1 MHRRTFLRKTT
12 SATAAGWLGAASV
25 VGLAGCNG
33 RDPPPLSTDDIPAL
47 PTDRRPPATPAAS
60 NVTEES
66 ARSIA
71 KSWGFDDV
79 VNLDEAG
86 ADTGGVRPVDD
97 VLAEHATDDTLV
109 YLPPGRYRV
118 TESFALADA
127 RLGIVGNDATVVPA
141 EGFSDTLFGLGWPE
155 PLSEV
160 FVAGL
165 AFDFTAE
172 DTGGRPIYAAAD
184 DRIVLRDVTVRGEVD
199 VRQDLLRLDVTSEE
213 GTGLVERLALPD
225 GALPETGVTGCE
237 VGDDNRG
244 DVSFVDCHIEGF
256 PDNGLYADPPA
267 GSITVDG
274 GFFRN
279 NGVAGVRIETNED
292 SVVRGAYVLCD
303 EAEGSGE
310 NMRGIRLRAG
320 NSLLV
325 EDCVVEL
332 LEVTESDGAVT
343 FASELESAT
352 VRNCRLR
359 VDADGVNAIRVKS
372 PNRNAP
378 SALQRGPFRC
388 EQVAVTGSASGG
400 AAIQAANRQG
410 CEFHHVCVTQDGD
423 DRDGVRAENV
433 DGELVNARIAVT
445 GDPLSFRNSSI
456 RRRNVSVSRRPSA
469 RGACR

>member
-1 MHRRTFLRKTT
+1 MHRRTFLRKAS
-12 SATAAGWLGAASV
+12 SATAVGWAGAAST
-25 VGLAGCNG
+25 VGLAGCSG
-33 RDPPPLSTDDIPAL
+33 REPPSIATDDIPTPPA
-47 PTDRRPPATPAAS
+47 DRRPPATPVGGNA
-60 NVTEES
+60 TEQSVES
-66 ARSIA
+66 VAQ
-71 KSWGFDDV
+71 SWGFDDV
-79 VNLDEAG
+79 VDLDEAG

-97 VLAEHATDDTLV
+97 VLADHATDDTLV
-109 YLPPGRYRV
+109 YLPPGRYRL
-118 TESFALADA
+118 TESFALADS
-127 RLGIVGNDATVVPA
+127 RLGIVGHDATIVPA

-155 PLSEV
+155 PMSDV
-160 FVAGL
+160 FVSGV
-165 AFDFTAE
+165 AFDFTAP

-184 DRIVLRDVTVRGEVD
+184 DRVVLRDVVVRGEVD
-199 VRQDLLRLDVTSEE
+199 VRQDLLRIDVTSET

-225 GALPETGVTGCE
+225 GALPGTGVTGCE
-237 VGDDNRG
+237 VGDGNRG
-244 DVSFVDCHIEGF
+244 DVSFVNCHVEGF

-267 GSITVDG
+267 GSVEVHG
-274 GFFRN
+274 GYFRN

-372 PNRNAP
+372 PNRSAP
-378 SALQRGPFRC
+378 GDTQRGPFRC

-423 DRDGVRAENV
+423 DRDGVRADNV

-445 GDPLSFRNSSI
+445 GDPLSFRNSTI
-456 RRRNVSVSRRPSA
+456 RRRNVSVSRRPNA